1 MVHLQKRHDG
11 LLVRHVPDVGGVDG
25 QDPVAHPQLPRGRRR
40 PARDNF
46 TDVDSLKQETA

>member
-1 MVHLQKRHDG
+1 M
-11 LLVRHVPDVGGVDG
+11 RHVPDVGGVDR

-40 PARDNF
+40 TARDNF